1 MEGIF
6 LLQYCKYAG
15 DYCIKYK
22 VRNEKSML
30 KKRMASIAD
39 MPYTILSQKSVW
51 SGKLPNVVFWEFSGF
66 IYNITILYLYT
77 LECLDLKGN
86 PDILNDYYAS
96 PTNRYLQ
103 WWK

>member
-39 MPYTILSQKSVW
+39 MPYTILSQKSV
-51 SGKLPNVVFWEFSGF
+51 
-66 IYNITILYLYT
+66 
-77 LECLDLKGN
+77 
-86 PDILNDYYAS
+86 
-96 PTNRYLQ
+96 
-103 WWK
+103 

>member
-1 MEGIF
+1 VLERLLNKEYDSTIGDLLCRKWLKSHLMEGIF

-39 MPYTILSQKSVW
+39 MPYTILSQKSV
-51 SGKLPNVVFWEFSGF
+51 
-66 IYNITILYLYT
+66 
-77 LECLDLKGN
+77 
-86 PDILNDYYAS
+86 
-96 PTNRYLQ
+96 
-103 WWK
+103 